1 MIDMATITTTEL
13 AEEIGTSPRTLRKF
27 LRADARAADKGDSLP
42 GKGGRY
48 AIERKAVPGLK
59 KRYAKWAAAEAEA
72 RAERAAKAA
81 QEAQDAASDETEGD
95 ELEVE
100 GDTPEGD

>member
-1 MIDMATITTTEL
+1 MATITTTEL
-13 AEEIGTSPRTLRKF
+13 AEEIGTSTRTLRKF

-59 KRYAKWAAAEAEA
+59 KRFTKWAAAEAEA

-81 QEAQDAASDETEGD
+81 QEAQDAVSEGDEVEVEGTEGD
-95 ELEVE
+95 
-100 GDTPEGD
+100 